1 MQGVPD
7 TPPLPEPAD
16 EARRRQSR
24 LRRRIVSGVWKDDL
38 ERKCRQFFPG
48 ATVERFGTVDCSRN
62 LLRVVTRQLAV
73 RYTRPWRIDAEGADL
88 DQLDAALRDAGA
100 MGVAAGSGDDGA
112 ATSCAHCRYQSAHG
126 DEGRGNVNQK
136 IQVPKFVRHLD
147 DWGPWPHSG
156 VKRQSGDGAVFIEQ
170 SLQQV
175 RGRLDVGQ
183 IKGVGRQRQTCEF
196 TR

>member
-48 ATVERFGTVDCSRN
+48 ATVERFGTIDTSRN

-73 RYTRPWRIDAEGADL
+73 RYTPL
-88 DQLDAALRDAGA
+88 
-100 MGVAAGSGDDGA
+100 
-112 ATSCAHCRYQSAHG
+112 AH
-126 DEGRGNVNQK
+126 
-136 IQVPKFVRHLD
+136 
-147 DWGPWPHSG
+147 
-156 VKRQSGDGAVFIEQ
+156 
-170 SLQQV
+170 
-175 RGRLDVGQ
+175 
-183 IKGVGRQRQTCEF
+183 
-196 TR
+196 